1 MCIEVYASPLDF
13 IIFTSV
19 VPICA
24 GDGVTATPAW
34 NKSKSK
40 FTPSPQ
46 DITILVRFYKKYV
59 AKQEYFANMA
69 NTALN

>member
-40 FTPSPQ
+40 FTPRPR
-46 DITILVRFYKKYV
+46 DIRILVRFYKNYV